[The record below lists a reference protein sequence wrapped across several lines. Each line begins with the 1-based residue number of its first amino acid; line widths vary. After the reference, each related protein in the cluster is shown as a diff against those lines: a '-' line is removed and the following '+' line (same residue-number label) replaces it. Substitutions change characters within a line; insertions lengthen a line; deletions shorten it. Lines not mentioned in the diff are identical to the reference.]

1 MQFQPRSA
9 ELDTC
14 RGAGSTLRPSLLADP
29 FARNNLPSVET
40 WPDLLFDLP
49 ELQFPDRLNCVARL
63 LDDAVAQVDP
73 NKTLVLH
80 GARTW
85 SYADIATMT
94 NRIANVLVQDCG
106 VESGARVLLHGHN
119 GAELIA
125 AWLAIAKIGAIVVT
139 TMPMLRTRE
148 LRPIIAKAAI
158 QYALCAHDLVHELE
172 PLASE
177 GTLRKVV
184 AFGRDDSELERLMAS
199 KSPEFATVP
208 TSQDD
213 VCLIAFTSG
222 TTGEPKAAM
231 HFHRDV
237 MAMCETF
244 AKHILAADSESVFSG
259 SPPLGF
265 TYGLGALLV
274 FPLYFRAAIAF
285 SEDRTAA
292 GFAKTIERHKVTH
305 VFTAPTAY
313 KALASLPEKSLASL
327 KVCVSAGEALSRK
340 ISEMWFDA
348 TGIRIID
355 GIGSTEMIHIFIS
368 GAQGAVRPGATGKP
382 VPGYEACLLDGN
394 GKVIEGVGQGRLA
407 VRGPTGCRYLAD
419 NRQAQ
424 YVMDGWNITGDI
436 YRRDSDGYYWHV
448 ARADDMIVSKGY
460 NIAGPEVESALA
472 LHPDVEECAVVGW
485 PDPDVGQIV
494 KAFVVPRAGI
504 EGTGQLAQRLQ
515 EHVKKVLAPYKY
527 PRAIEFRT
535 ALPKTATG
543 KLKRFDLRGE
553 PSRKSPNFTA
563 IKGNGDVAP
572 PASAVTP

>member
-9 ELDTC
+9 KLDTC
-14 RGAGSTLRPSLLADP
+14 RSVGSILKPSLLADP
-29 FARNNLPSVET
+29 FARNNLPPVEA
-40 WPDLLFDLP
+40 WPDLQFDLP
-49 ELQFPDRLNCVARL
+49 ELQFPDRLNCVTRL
-63 LDDAVAQVDP
+63 LDEALTQVDP
-73 NKTLVLH
+73 NKPLVMH
-80 GARTW
+80 GTRSW
-85 SYADIATMT
+85 SYAEIAAMT

-148 LRPIIAKAAI
+148 LRPIVAKAAI
-158 QYALCAHDLVHELE
+158 EYALCSHDLVHELE
-172 PLASE
+172 PLVSE
-177 GTLRKVV
+177 GALRKLVP
-184 AFGRDDSELERLMAS
+184 FGRDDTELERRMAS
-199 KSPEFATVP
+199 KSPDFLAVAA
-208 TSQDD
+208 SQDD

-237 MAMCETF
+237 MAMCATF
-244 AKHILAADSESVFSG
+244 AKHVLAADSQSVFSG
-259 SPPLGF
+259 TPPLGF

-285 SEDRTAA
+285 PEDRTPA
-292 GFAKTIERHKVTH
+292 GLGRTIEEHKVTH
-305 VFTAPTAY
+305 LFTAPTAY
-313 KALASLPEKSLASL
+313 KAMAGLPEKALTSL
-327 KVCVSAGEALSRK
+327 KVCVSAGEALPRK

-368 GAQGAVRPGATGKP
+368 GDQGTVRPGATGKP
-382 VPGYEACLLDGN
+382 VPGYQACLLDENGN
-394 GKVIEGVGQGRLA
+394 IVQGTGQGRLA

-419 NRQAQ
+419 KRQTQ
-424 YVMDGWNITGDI
+424 YVINGWNITGDI
-436 YRRDSDGYYWHV
+436 YRRDADGYYWHV

-460 NIAGPEVESALA
+460 NIAGPEVEVALA
-472 LHPDVEECAVVGW
+472 LHPDVDECAVVGW
-485 PDPDVGQIV
+485 PDPEVGQIV

-504 EGTGQLAQRLQ
+504 EGTAQLAQRLQ
-515 EHVKKVLAPYKY
+515 DHVKNVLAPYKY
-527 PRAIEFRT
+527 PRAIEFLT
-535 ALPKTATG
+535 ALPKTTTG

-553 PSRKSPNFTA
+553 SSRKSPNFMA
-563 IKGNGDVAP
+563 INGSGGTTSPAP
-572 PASAVTP
+572 TVTP